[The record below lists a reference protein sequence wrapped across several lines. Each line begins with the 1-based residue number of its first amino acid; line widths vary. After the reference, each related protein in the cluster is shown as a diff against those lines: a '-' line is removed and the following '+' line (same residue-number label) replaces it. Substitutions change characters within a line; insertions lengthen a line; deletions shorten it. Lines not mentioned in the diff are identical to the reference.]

1 MSCAIQKIS
10 ENQTRVVDVP
20 QFINKFEKL
29 PDDLINKILKF
40 AYPKLD
46 DTFKKSI
53 KIVSTHVK
61 FNLLIKEWLQ
71 TKDTQIPGSGDWCD
85 FIKNTD
91 HNMNEL
97 FHNLKECGCCERHST
112 GVYHNSEGEPISH
125 FKDKINGSFTIK
137 KLHNKTT
144 TYNYTYSGSKCICS
158 CRHNMRQVLKCF
170 PVI

>member
-10 ENQTRVVDVP
+10 ENQTPVVDVP
-20 QFINKFEKL
+20 SFINKFEKL

-53 KIVSTHVK
+53 KIVSTHIK
-61 FNLLIKEWLQ
+61 IALLIKEWLRI
-71 TKDTQIPGSGDWCD
+71 KDIPIPFSVDWCD
-85 FIKNTD
+85 FIKDTD

-97 FHNLKECGCCERHST
+97 FHNLKECGCCKRHST

-144 TYNYTYSGSKCICS
+144 LCGSKCSCS
-158 CRHNMRQVLKCF
+158 CRHNMRQVLQCF
-170 PVI
+170 PVL

>member
-10 ENQTRVVDVP
+10 ENQTPVVDVP

-53 KIVSTHVK
+53 KIVSTHIK
-61 FNLLIKEWLQ
+61 IALLIKEWLRI
-71 TKDTQIPGSGDWCD
+71 KDIPIPFSVDWCD

-112 GVYHNSEGEPISH
+112 GIYHNSEGEPISH

-144 TYNYTYSGSKCICS
+144 LCGSKCSCS
-158 CRHNMRQVLKCF
+158 CRHNMRQVLQCF

>member
-10 ENQTRVVDVP
+10 ENQTLVVDVP

-53 KIVSTHVK
+53 KIVSTHIK
-61 FNLLIKEWLQ
+61 IALLIKEWLRI
-71 TKDTQIPGSGDWCD
+71 KDIPIPFSVDWCD
-85 FIKNTD
+85 FIKDTD

-112 GVYHNSEGEPISH
+112 GVYHNSEGEPNSH

-144 TYNYTYSGSKCICS
+144 LCGSKCSCS
-158 CRHNMRQVLKCF
+158 CRHNMRQVLQCF

>member
-1 MSCAIQKIS
+1 MSCAIQKFS
-10 ENQTRVVDVP
+10 ENQTLVVDVP
-20 QFINKFEKL
+20 SFINKFEKL

-53 KIVSTHVK
+53 KIVSTHIK
-61 FNLLIKEWLQ
+61 IALLIKEWLRI
-71 TKDTQIPGSGDWCD
+71 KDIPIPFSVDWCD
-85 FIKNTD
+85 FIKDTD

-144 TYNYTYSGSKCICS
+144 LCGSKCSCS
-158 CRHNMRQVLKCF
+158 CRHNMRQVLQCF
-170 PVI
+170 PVL